1 MWGLEG
7 FNGKKAR
14 EPLMAKSRLP
24 NNRADG
30 SSSPQA
36 RWYPL
41 NTDRW
46 SSPGADD
53 SPLHQAWSTLPT
65 WSPLNSTQ
73 PSTLP
78 TWSPLNSTQ
87 PSTLPRWGPPDAALE
102 RMMSSAPSS
111 HWVVCSGTPV
121 ADDFASETSPFF
133 AYCVYTPFSPWSGGE
148 GRKLIDWCT
157 FLIVSTMPLSHPLV
171 EAACFLPCAQWVFT
185 SRSCCC
191 HFETDPEW
199 VISLILTNDCTVL
212 WWLDKNNSTSQFHNA
227 SFYSLTVLWGLF
239 N

>member
-53 SPLHQAWSTLPT
+53 RPLHQAWSTQPT

-78 TWSPLNSTQ
+78 C
-87 PSTLPRWGPPDAALE
+87 WGPPDAALE

-111 HWVVCSGTPV
+111 HRVVCSGTPV
-121 ADDFASETSPFF
+121 ADDVASRELQWDQPLRRRLCLHTFLSLIWRRGTEADRLVHLPDRLYNATITS
-133 AYCVYTPFSPWSGGE
+133 VSRSSLFSPVCS
-148 GRKLIDWCT
+148 
-157 FLIVSTMPLSHPLV
+157 VSVH
-171 EAACFLPCAQWVFT
+171 
-185 SRSCCC
+185 
-191 HFETDPEW
+191 
-199 VISLILTNDCTVL
+199 IS
-212 WWLDKNNSTSQFHNA
+212 
-227 SFYSLTVLWGLF
+227 
-239 N
+239 